1 LSSSTCS
8 FFGAFPDFFLAAAAA
23 AAALLSSSF

>member
-1 LSSSTCS
+1 LSSSTYS